1 MKAAIISFPG
11 SNREIDA
18 HKALK
23 VAGFTTV
30 DVIFHTLDELNGYDL
45 LMLPGGFSHGD
56 YLRCGAMAVHSPV
69 MKAVKAHAAHGG
81 LIFGVCN
88 GFQILCEA
96 GLLPGALM
104 RNNHL
109 KFNCKWVD
117 LEVTNNASP
126 FTKNYHKGQI
136 INVPIAHG
144 DGNYQA
150 DSDTIKMLEDS
161 DRIAFKYANANPN
174 GSAHDIAG
182 IFNEGKNI
190 CGMMPHPEDAIAPH
204 HKTQDGIGIFRGL
217 ALHSIMS

>member
-1 MKAAIISFPG
+1 MNMKAAIISFPG

-18 HKALK
+18 TKALK
-23 VAGFTTV
+23 QAGFATV
-30 DVIFHTLDELNGYDL
+30 DTIFHTQDELPSYDL

-69 MKAVKAHAAHGG
+69 MKAVKDHAVRGG
-81 LIFGVCN
+81 LVYGVCN
-88 GFQILCEA
+88 GFQILCET

-117 LEVTNNASP
+117 LEVTNNDSA
-126 FTKNYHKGQI
+126 FTKNYKRGQI
-136 INVPIAHG
+136 IRVPIAHG

-150 DSDTIKMLEDS
+150 DDATIKNLEDK
-161 DRIAFKYANANPN
+161 DLIAFKYANGNPN

-204 HKTQDGIGIFRGL
+204 HQTTDGIGIFKGL
-217 ALHSIMS
+217 LG

>member
-1 MKAAIISFPG
+1 MKAAIILFPG
-11 SNREIDA
+11 SNREVDA

-23 VAGFTTV
+23 LAGFSTIDTV
-30 DVIFHTLDELNGYDL
+30 FHTIDELNGYDL
-45 LMLPGGFSHGD
+45 IMLPGGFSHGD
-56 YLRCGAMAVHSPV
+56 YLRCGAMAVHSPI
-69 MKAVKAHAAHGG
+69 MKAVKAHASRGA
-81 LIFGVCN
+81 LIYGVCN

-117 LEVTNNASP
+117 LEVVNTNSA
-126 FTKNYHKGQI
+126 FTKNYSTGQI

-150 DSDTIKMLEDS
+150 DDDTIKMLEDK
-161 DRIAFKYANANPN
+161 DLIAFKYANGNPN
-174 GSAHDIAG
+174 GAAHDIAG

-190 CGMMPHPEDAIAPH
+190 CGMMPHPEDAISPH
-204 HKTQDGIGIFRGL
+204 HKTQDGIGIFTGL
-217 ALHSIMS
+217 LG